1 MRNTYG
7 SSKNEQIIANV
18 GRKLMNISESMSMKG
33 LRDDEVARSNRMST
47 FGDALTRFGTAFGPK
62 SLEDVLRVSNVSKK
76 EAEEF
81 MQLGY
86 TQ

>member
-1 MRNTYG
+1 MKNAYG
-7 SSKNEQIIANV
+7 SSKNEQIIAAV
-18 GRKLMNISESMSMKG
+18 GRKLMSISESMPMKG

>member
-1 MRNTYG
+1 
-7 SSKNEQIIANV
+7 
-18 GRKLMNISESMSMKG
+18 
-33 LRDDEVARSNRMST
+33 MST
-47 FGDALTRFGTAFGPK
+47 FGDALTRFGTVFGPK
-62 SLEDVLRVSNVSKK
+62 TLEDVLRVSNVSKK